1 MKILYIEA
9 KKKDSS
15 SSAISIAGLPKVI
28 KELFL
33 AYSIQYESEAKAIK
47 SKLESNH
54 IKVAGFQ
61 QVLGCTKLKTSFPI
75 LLIGSGKFHA
85 LNLALQN
92 KTPVYIYNN
101 SCITETDPKE
111 LENLKKKTQIAL
123 NRFFVSNK
131 VGILV
136 STKPGQEN
144 LNKAEK
150 LKEKIIEKFP
160 EKKAYIL
167 ISNHINISEFENFD
181 IDLFIN
187 TSCPGLINDSSKII
201 NIDDILPFL

>member
-9 KKKDSS
+9 KHKDQPSS
-15 SSAISIAGLPKVI
+15 SISIAGLPKDV

-33 AYSIQYESEAKAIK
+33 AYSIQYKQEAQIIKA
-47 SKLESNH
+47 KLESNGV
-54 IKVAGFQ
+54 KVIGFQ
-61 QVLGCTKLKTSFPI
+61 QVLGCTKLKTSFPL

-92 KTPVYIYNN
+92 RVVYIYNN
-101 SCITETDPKE
+101 SCITQVDQKE
-111 LENLKKKTQIAL
+111 LENLKQTRKNAI

-131 VGILV
+131 IGILV

-144 LNKAEK
+144 IKRAES
-150 LKEKIIEKFP
+150 LKTKIQLKFP
-160 EKKAYIL
+160 EKQAYIL
-167 ISNHINISEFENFD
+167 ISSHINTSEFENFD
-181 IDLFIN
+181 LDIFIN
-187 TSCPGLINDSSKII
+187 TACPGLINDNSKII